1 MNKNKITKG
10 RHLSKLADSLTL
22 FRLLVGLPIVIALGN
37 GYFFIAWGL
46 ILISGISDIADGYL
60 ARKSGSGTVWGA
72 RFDPLADKLALSAP
86 LIYLARNYSIPIWSL
101 WLLISRELIITSW
114 RSNQIEGG
122 PASKAGK
129 AKTILLFI
137 SVLFM
142 TWPPSLGSDKMVD
155 LFHNVGFILYWP
167 SLFFSIKSA
176 MRYLMD
182 QSTDDQNLSQ

>member
-10 RHLSKLADSLTL
+10 KHLSKLADSLTL

-142 TWPPSLGSDKMVD
+142 TWPPSLGTDNIVD
-155 LFHNVGFILYWP
+155 LLHNVGFILYWP
-167 SLFFSIKSA
+167 SLFFSFKSA
-176 MRYLMD
+176 IRYLMD
-182 QSTDDQNLSQ
+182 QSNHDQNLSQ